1 MRTISD
7 TVIILSQELFVTG
20 CQEKANKCV
29 FVAEKL
35 SAPPIVEDTQQLFW
49 QGVQIYQ
56 SPTVGQ
62 KLWPSLKNSKRTI
75 QMNKFSVF
83 AKSGFLHSEKLHTL
97 HLFANSTCVL

>member
-62 KLWPSLKNSKRTI
+62 KLWPSLKNSKRKI
-75 QMNKFSVF
+75 KMNKFSVL
-83 AKSGFLHSEKLHTL
+83 AKSGFLYSEKLHTL
-97 HLFANSTCVL
+97 HLFSNSTCVL

>member
-7 TVIILSQELFVTG
+7 VVIILSQELFVTG

-35 SAPPIVEDTQQLFW
+35 SAPPIVEDTQQQLFW
-49 QGVQIYQ
+49 QSVQIYQ

-62 KLWPSLKNSKRTI
+62 K
-75 QMNKFSVF
+75 F
-83 AKSGFLHSEKLHTL
+83 
-97 HLFANSTCVL
+97 

>member
-62 KLWPSLKNSKRTI
+62 KFWPSLKNSKRTI
-75 QMNKFSVF
+75 QMNKFSVL

-97 HLFANSTCVL
+97 HLFSNSTCVL